1 VTAMAAHKRGALTAA
16 QPLSSSA
23 HYCAKRSWRDIVAP
37 YARPDTKRAVT
48 QLLNTGL
55 PFLVLVAAL
64 LYGVGRYSWAA
75 LPLAVPAATL
85 LVRLFMFQHD
95 CGHGSFFKSRRAN
108 DLLGRTL
115 GVLTLTPYAFWRTS
129 HAIHH
134 ATSGNLDRRGVG
146 DVTTL
151 TVREYL
157 SLPAWRRLRYRLYRH
172 PLVLFGI
179 GPTYMFVIRHRIP
192 TGNPLR
198 HRQSWASILGTDAV
212 IAAVMLLLV
221 LTAGPRSLLLGYV
234 PMVLLASSMGV
245 WLFYIQHQF
254 ENTYWE
260 AQADWDFHA
269 AALQG
274 SSFYELPRILH
285 WLTGYIGFHHIH
297 HLSSK
302 VPNYH
307 LRACFE
313 QNAEFWHAKRLTL
326 LDSLRCPRLALW
338 DEERRRLVPFPG
350 CEPRLVMGR
359 PSSELGVVD
368 FA

>member
-1 VTAMAAHKRGALTAA
+1 MA
-16 QPLSSSA
+16 
-23 HYCAKRSWRDIVAP
+23 
-37 YARPDTKRAVT
+37 

-55 PFLVLVAAL
+55 PFLALVAVL
-64 LYGVGRYSWAA
+64 FYGAGRCGWAV
-75 LPLAVPAATL
+75 LPLAVPAAAL
-85 LVRLFMFQHD
+85 LVRLFMIQHD

-115 GVLTLTPYAFWRTS
+115 GVLTLTPYAFWRRS

-134 ATSGNLDRRGVG
+134 ATSGNLGRRGIG
-146 DVTTL
+146 DITTL

-157 SLPAWRRLRYRLYRH
+157 ALPAWRRLLYRIYRH
-172 PLVLFGI
+172 PLVLFGV
-179 GPTYMFVIRHRIP
+179 GPTYLFVCRHRIP
-192 TGNPLR
+192 RGSPFAR
-198 HRQSWASILGTDAV
+198 RQSWASILGTDAA
-212 IAAVMLLLV
+212 IAAVLFMLV
-221 LTAGPRSLLLGYV
+221 LTVGTRSFLLGYL
-234 PMVLLASSMGV
+234 PMILLASSMGV

-254 ENTYWE
+254 VDTYWAAE
-260 AQADWDFHA
+260 ADWDFHT

-274 SSFYELPRILH
+274 SSFYDLPGLLH

-313 QNAEFWHAKRLTL
+313 QNPEFREAVKRVTL

-338 DEERRRLVPFPG
+338 DEEQHALVPFRDAATRVLRTK
-350 CEPRLVMGR
+350 EV
-359 PSSELGVVD
+359 E
-368 FA
+368 

>member
-1 VTAMAAHKRGALTAA
+1 MRSHTSTNQRPSIH
-16 QPLSSSA
+16 
-23 HYCAKRSWRDIVAP
+23 HDAKRSLRDIIAP
-37 YARPDTKRAVT
+37 YARPDNKRAVA

-55 PFLVLVAAL
+55 PFLILVAAL
-64 LYGVGRYSWAA
+64 LYGVGRYGWAA
-75 LPLAVPAATL
+75 IPLAAPTAIL

-129 HAIHH
+129 HAVHH

-157 SLPAWRRLRYRLYRH
+157 SLPAWRRVLYRLYRH

-179 GPTYMFVIRHRIP
+179 GPTYLFIIRHRIP

-198 HRQSWASILGTDAV
+198 HRQSWTSILGTDAV
-212 IAAVMLLLV
+212 IAAVLVLLV
-221 LTAGPRSLLLGYV
+221 VTAGPRSLLLGYA
-234 PMVLLASSMGV
+234 PMMLLASSIGV

-254 ENTYWE
+254 EDTYWAAE
-260 AQADWDFHA
+260 AEWDFGT

-274 SSFYELPRILH
+274 SSFYDLPRILH

-313 QNAEFWHAKRLTL
+313 QNSELWQAKRLTL

-338 DEERRRLVPFPG
+338 HEKQRRLVPFRSRASCAG
-350 CEPRLVMGR
+350 HHAQKGR
-359 PSSELGVVD
+359 
-368 FA
+368 

>member
-1 VTAMAAHKRGALTAA
+1 MRSHTSTDQR
-16 QPLSSSA
+16 SSM
-23 HYCAKRSWRDIVAP
+23 HDDAKRSLRDIVAP
-37 YARPDTKRAVT
+37 YARPDTKRAIA

-75 LPLAVPAATL
+75 LPLAMPAATL

-129 HAIHH
+129 HAVHH

-157 SLPAWRRLRYRLYRH
+157 PLPAWRRLLYRLYRH

-179 GPTYMFVIRHRIP
+179 GPTYLFVIRHRIP
-192 TGNPLR
+192 TGKPLR

-212 IAAVMLLLV
+212 IAAIMLLLV
-221 LTAGPRSLLLGYV
+221 LTAGPRCLLLGYV
-234 PMVLLASSMGV
+234 PMILLASSMGV

-254 ENTYWE
+254 EDTYWA
-260 AQADWDFHA
+260 AQPDWDFRA

-274 SSFYELPRILH
+274 SSFYDLPRILH

-313 QNAEFWHAKRLTL
+313 QNSEFWQAKRLTL

-338 DEERRRLVPFPG
+338 DEEYRRLVPFPG
-350 CEPRLVMGR
+350 RCR
-359 PSSELGVVD
+359 PAFETTLSIPCGI
-368 FA
+368 

>member
-1 VTAMAAHKRGALTAA
+1 MRSHTNTDQA
-16 QPLSSSA
+16 SST
-23 HYCAKRSWRDIVAP
+23 HDCAKRSWRDIVAP

-64 LYGVGRYSWAA
+64 LYGVDRYGWPA
-75 LPLAVPAATL
+75 LPLAVPAAAL

-95 CGHGSFFKSRRAN
+95 CGHGSFFTSRRAN

-157 SLPAWRRLRYRLYRH
+157 SLSAWRRLLYRLYRH

-179 GPTYMFVIRHRIP
+179 GPTYLFVIRHRIP

-234 PMVLLASSMGV
+234 PMILLASSMGV

-260 AQADWDFHA
+260 AQADWDFRA
-269 AALQG
+269 AALRG

-285 WLTGYIGFHHIH
+285 WLTGNIGFHHIH

-313 QNAEFWHAKRLTL
+313 QNAEFWHAKRLSL
-326 LDSLRCPRLALW
+326 LDSLRCPGLALW
-338 DEERRRLVPFPG
+338 DEEQHALVSFRGGAALRCRASAYPA
-350 CEPRLVMGR
+350 
-359 PSSELGVVD
+359 PS
-368 FA
+368 AR